1 MHIVLVGIQGS
12 GKGTQARLLCQQYHN
27 YLFFE
32 MGQKLRNFSKT
43 SHPLA
48 QNLEAEMKSGR
59 LISDDII
66 SAMLN
71 HYKSEHTGGHI
82 LFDGIPRTFAQKA
95 LFDAIFPDYIV
106 VFLDLPE
113 SVAIERLS
121 GRRIDPLNGMSFP
134 ADFEGEYSPFT
145 GNKLVK
151 REDDTP
157 EAAKVR
163 IKAFYENTLPLLAEW
178 ASEGKRVYR
187 IDASGSEKEVFSH
200 IQVILSAYLP
210 NHSFTE

>member
-1 MHIVLVGIQGS
+1 
-12 GKGTQARLLCQQYHN
+12 
-27 YLFFE
+27 

-43 SHPLA
+43 NHPLA
-48 QNLEAEMKSGR
+48 QNLERDMLSGE

-66 SAMLN
+66 SSMLI
-71 HYKSEHTGGHI
+71 HYKEEHSGGHI
-82 LFDGIPRTFAQKA
+82 LFDGIPRTFAQKS
-95 LFDAIFPDYIV
+95 LFDAIFPEYIV

-113 SVAIERLS
+113 SRAVERLS
-121 GRRIDPLNGMSFP
+121 GRRIDPVNGMSFP
-134 ADFEGEYSPFT
+134 SSFDGDYSPYT

-157 EAAKVR
+157 ESARVR

-210 NHSFTE
+210 NPSITE